1 MHIIKSACKRN
12 IFQRFF
18 LVLGLISR
26 NSYFPNKMPVYKVT
40 WLGEVPEPQKQQIL
54 ISMLEDYVDEAE
66 EAIEI
71 VANYWPNCLQSEKV
85 VLCGDSAFM
94 GIVGNNLLALVPDVA
109 LNIPKLIWMCDTER
123 VTISNLTLRN
133 IRRAMS
139 L

>member
-1 MHIIKSACKRN
+1 
-12 IFQRFF
+12 
-18 LVLGLISR
+18 
-26 NSYFPNKMPVYKVT
+26 MPVFKVT

-85 VLCGDSAFM
+85 VLCGNSAFM
-94 GIVGNNLLALVPDVA
+94 GIVGNDLLALVPDVA

-123 VTISNLTLRN
+123 VTINNLTLRN